1 MAHINK
7 LGDVSHGKRYEVRWS
22 SYDANGK
29 RRFQKER
36 FRTEEQAKA
45 KKRQVEQ
52 GIADGDLPDSA
63 GGRKPLRYWAERW
76 YASKSKRIRPNTAYA
91 YRSILDSS
99 VLPAFGDKR
108 IRSLTA
114 ADIQE
119 WVESLPHTPPTIRHH
134 HAVLR
139 AILKHAARD
148 NAIRHNAAE
157 NVELPTDRSTGRQR
171 TTPRFLTPEEIGRL
185 SSALKDSWPYDLMV
199 VFTAYTGLRASEV
212 AGLNVGDVDLLRRR
226 VTVKRTRS
234 PLNGEHLPKNGKRR
248 SVRLA
253 AWLADDMQAYLS
265 RHPNAQDADA
275 PLFPGRRYDPQ
286 PGGQRGAMDW
296 SKPYNHQLF
305 YRRMWKPATKAAG
318 LDPLRFHDLRHTFAS
333 LRASVGAK
341 PHEVAEE
348 MGHGDANITLAIYT
362 HVWPDASDAYA
373 DLHER
378 PPVPT
383 HRETADL
390 DRRRNRRAG

>member
-7 LGDVSHGKRYEVRWS
+7 LADVVHGKRYEVRWS

-36 FRTEEQAKA
+36 FRSEEAAKA

-52 GIADGDLPDSA
+52 GIADGDLPDSVGA
-63 GGRKPLRYWAERW
+63 KKPLRYWAERW
-76 YASKSKRIRPNTAYA
+76 YESKSKRIRPNTAYA

-99 VLPAFGDKR
+99 VLPEFGDKR
-108 IRSLTA
+108 IRSITA

-119 WVESLPHTPPTIRHH
+119 WVDAMEHTPPTIRHRH
-134 HAVLR
+134 SVLR
-139 AILKHAARD
+139 AVLKHAVIGRAIRD
-148 NAIRHNAAE
+148 NPAHH
-157 NVELPTDRSTGRQR
+157 VELPTDRSTGRQR

-185 SSALKDSWPYDLMV
+185 SAALADAWPYDLMV

-212 AGLNVGDVDLLRRR
+212 AGLNVGDLDLMRRR
-226 VTVKRTRS
+226 VFVRRTRS
-234 PLNGEHLPKNGKRR
+234 PLNGEHLPKSGKHR
-248 SVRLA
+248 SIRLTG
-253 AWLADDMQAYLS
+253 WLVDDMENYLS
-265 RHPNAQDADA
+265 HHPNAINPEA
-275 PLFPGRRYDPQ
+275 PLFPGRKREGQ

-296 SKPYNHQLF
+296 SRPYDHVVF
-305 YRRMWKPATKAAG
+305 YRRMWKDATKAAG

-362 HVWPDASDAYA
+362 HVWPDANDAYA

-378 PPVPT
+378 PPSPL
-383 HRETADL
+383 A
-390 DRRRNRRAG
+390 RAVRVLGEQRAASTG